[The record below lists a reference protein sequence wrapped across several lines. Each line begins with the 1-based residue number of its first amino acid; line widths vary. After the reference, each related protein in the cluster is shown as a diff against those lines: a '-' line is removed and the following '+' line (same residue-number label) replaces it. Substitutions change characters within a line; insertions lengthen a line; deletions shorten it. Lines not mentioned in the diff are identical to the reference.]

1 MIFPLIGVV
10 YKKECFKETMAV
22 KGSLTGRAPVVVSDH
37 HVALVDR
44 SGFQVNLHRYDNEKF
59 PVIGTTSTAEV
70 ELK

>member
-1 MIFPLIGVV
+1 
-10 YKKECFKETMAV
+10 MAV

-37 HVALVDR
+37 HVALVER
-44 SGFQVNLHRYDNEKF
+44 SGFQVNIHRYDNENF